1 VLSFTI
7 AILVV
12 RTYALAAVFITAIA
26 LTIAS
31 GAHRVDVGGLLI
43 DRGVDTLIGC
53 PVGLAVYLA
62 LTRRQEATRLTDA
75 IADTLDAAAV
85 TATNLGRQDATTL
98 LARAARRDLQV
109 ATMGMLDAYDAAVG
123 GSAPRRKSAEL
134 HLTTVVAAEQLAYR
148 TLAACWAMQHPG
160 TVATLPEI
168 HPERYPA
175 MLRGLAAAV
184 RTATAARR
192 PAGIRPHGGQRR
204 ARIDAA
210 TGLSRL
216 TPSAPAPAAGTGF
229 RWPYPPHT
237 Q

>member
-184 RTATAARR
+184 RTGAPPPPLDDPPVFARTEVSAVRESMR
-192 PAGIRPHGGQRR
+192 PP
-204 ARIDAA
+204 D
-210 TGLSRL
+210 
-216 TPSAPAPAAGTGF
+216 
-229 RWPYPPHT
+229 
-237 Q
+237 